1 MKLSI
6 IVPVCNVE
14 KYLAECLDS
23 ILKQKKYPMEVICVN
38 DGSTDNSL
46 DILNQY
52 KAKDNRIQI
61 VDKPNS
67 GYGDSMN
74 VGFKKAS
81 GDYIGIV
88 ESDDVVIHDAL
99 ERLLIEAEKTNAD
112 VIKGNFNFYIADEQ
126 KAILHPN
133 FHEFPYR
140 KKISAKNY
148 SALFFTAPAIWSG
161 IYKRSFLS
169 ENEISF
175 LPTPGASYQDTSFA
189 FKIWAAAKSIYLISD
204 PIINYRQDS
213 SGSSSNI
220 SKKVFNIFNETS
232 EMEKYLLKYHLEC
245 FYPELVKTKYIS
257 YCWTLNRLNEND
269 KRKFFLRWI
278 PELKN
283 EFEHGYFVRKY
294 WNDFDWNYIH
304 QLVFNP
310 DIFIDS
316 FCQGKD
322 YNSSDMNVINQLSQ
336 ISPVYIYGAGKAAR
350 QKYTLLNLKGVKITA
365 FVVSNMDGNPQ
376 FLEGKPVISLEKIDK
391 DGIIILGVGSKYKT
405 EVVNLLKER
414 WLIHN
419 LFQIDN

>member
-1 MKLSI
+1 MKLSV

-14 KYLAECLDS
+14 KYLSECLDS
-23 ILKQKKYPMEVICVN
+23 ILMQKKYPMEVICVN

-46 DILNQY
+46 SILKQF
-52 KAKDNRIQI
+52 KSKDNRVCII
-61 VDKPNS
+61 DKPNS

-88 ESDDVVIHDAL
+88 ESDDIVIQGAL
-99 ERLLIEAEKTNAD
+99 ESLLIEAEKTNAD

-140 KKISAKNY
+140 KQISVNNY
-148 SALFFTAPAIWSG
+148 PTLFFTAPAIWSG
-161 IYKRSFLS
+161 IYKRSSLS

-189 FKIWAAAKSIYLISD
+189 FKVWAAAKSIYLISD

-232 EMEKYLLKYHLEC
+232 EMEKFLLKHHLEC

-257 YCWTLNRLNEND
+257 YRWTLNRLNEND

-278 PELKN
+278 PELKS

-294 WNDFDWNYIH
+294 WNDYDWKYIH
-304 QLVFNP
+304 KLVLNP
-310 DIFIDS
+310 DSFIKFACNGEDFDS
-316 FCQGKD
+316 STENMT
-322 YNSSDMNVINQLSQ
+322 YHLSQ
-336 ISPVYIYGAGKAAR
+336 VSPVYIYGAGKVAK
-350 QKYTLLNLKGVKITA
+350 QKYNYLSLKGIKLTA
-365 FVVSNMDGNPQ
+365 FVVSNMEGNPQ
-376 FLEGKPVISLEKIDK
+376 VLEGKPVIPLEKIDK
-391 DGIIILGVGSKYKT
+391 DGIIILGVGGKYKT
-405 EVVNLLKER
+405 EVVDLLKER